1 MLGQRLHRELLGTH
15 KEQMGPTSSLTTDGL
30 IARVDDYIYCYN
42 NLKGPAA
49 PSIVDLFG
57 VCCRVVTSAKWYIQR
72 NEPEA
77 RASSIIC
84 NCQKSKRLEGSTMAQ
99 IKLTLNQDEIM
110 QLLEDSSK
118 EALKLML

>member
-1 MLGQRLHRELLGTH
+1 
-15 KEQMGPTSSLTTDGL
+15 MGPTSSLTTDGL
-30 IARVDDYIYCYN
+30 MTRVDDYIYCYN
-42 NLKGPAA
+42 NLKGSAA

-57 VCCRVVTSAKWYIQR
+57 VCCRVVTSVKWCIQR

-110 QLLEDSSK
+110 HLLEDSSK